1 MSQYVV
7 HRDPRFY
14 KEPLKFDPDR
24 WSAEFEDG
32 LPKFAYFPFGGGPRR
47 CIGEP
52 FAWMEGVI
60 IIATIVSKW
69 KMRLVPNQKI
79 EPLALITIRPK
90 NGMKMILEKRS

>member
-14 KEPLKFDPDR
+14 KEPERFRPER
-24 WSAEFEDG
+24 WSSEETKN
-32 LPKFAYFPFGGGPRR
+32 LPRFAYFPFGGGTRR

-60 IIATIVSKW
+60 LIATIASKW
-69 KMRLVPNQKI
+69 KMRLVPHQKI
-79 EPLALITIRPK
+79 VPQALITIRPK
-90 NGMKMILEKRS
+90 NGMNMILERR